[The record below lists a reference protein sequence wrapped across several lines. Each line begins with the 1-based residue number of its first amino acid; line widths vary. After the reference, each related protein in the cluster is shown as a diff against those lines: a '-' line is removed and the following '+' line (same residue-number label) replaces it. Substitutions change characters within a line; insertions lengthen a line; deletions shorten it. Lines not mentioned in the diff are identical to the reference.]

1 MDTQTVINAAFGI
14 VGALMGGIMKAI
26 WDGLKDLQVADK
38 SLLKDVSEL
47 QILVA
52 GAYLRRDEFDK
63 IITTLFAK
71 LDKIDAKL
79 DTKMSRDDCDRH
91 HGATGQ

>member
-26 WDGLKDLQVADK
+26 WDGLKDLQTADK
-38 SLLKDVSEL
+38 IIVKDISEL

-52 GAYLRRDEFDK
+52 GAYLKRDEFNS
-63 IITTLFAK
+63 IVETLFAK

-79 DTKMSRDDCDRH
+79 DQKANKADCPHRVV
-91 HGATGQ
+91 Q

>member
-26 WDGLKDLQVADK
+26 WDGLKDLQIADK

-52 GAYLRRDEFDK
+52 GAYLRRDDFDK
-63 IITTLFAK
+63 TVAALFAK

-79 DTKMSRDDCDRH
+79 DQKANLTDCPARG
-91 HGATGQ
+91 HGQ

>member
-1 MDTQTVINAAFGI
+1 METQSVINAAFGI

-26 WDGLKDLQVADK
+26 WDGLKDLQTADK

-52 GAYLRRDEFDK
+52 GSYLKREDFDK
-63 IITTLFAK
+63 MTQTLFDK

-79 DTKMSRDDCDRH
+79 DQKANKFDCPNKGH
-91 HGATGQ
+91 Q

>member
-52 GAYLRRDEFDK
+52 GAYLRRDDFDK
-63 IITTLFAK
+63 TVAALFAK

-79 DTKMSRDDCDRH
+79 DGKANLTDCPARG
-91 HGATGQ
+91 HGQ